1 MNTTKRLTVTGTGER
16 TIEWWQRDP
25 ISGSAVRKVDIIP
38 ALSAYQE
45 ACNLAVKVIEWHRQA
60 GTASSYLYLLIG
72 ENEELL
78 GCGTLGAQHD
88 VDDIACIS
96 CWFTEMGMT
105 IAFIKSAEEWSKARD
120 AMHLPDQTYII
131 F

>member
-1 MNTTKRLTVTGTGER
+1 MNTRKRLTVTGTGER

-60 GTASSYLYLLIG
+60 GTASSYPYLLIG

-88 VDDIACIS
+88 VDDRAGPGNLHRTIS
-96 CWFTEMGMT
+96 GV
-105 IAFIKSAEEWSKARD
+105 SA
-120 AMHLPDQTYII
+120 
-131 F
+131 